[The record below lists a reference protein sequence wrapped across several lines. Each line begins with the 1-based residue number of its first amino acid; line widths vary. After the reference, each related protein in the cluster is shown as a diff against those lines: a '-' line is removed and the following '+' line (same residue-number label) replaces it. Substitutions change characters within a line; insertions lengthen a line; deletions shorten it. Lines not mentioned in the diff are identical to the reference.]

1 MEVLF
6 SLELTESSKQTAFRN
21 SAATP
26 AMAWT
31 QPLSCRWHVAK
42 RDPRSHKCV
51 ARSGDERSA
60 PGELVCAQ
68 LEAASLVGPLLIDHV
83 IYVRTA
89 VPAGINARSVMVA
102 AGQVAPDD
110 CGRQH
115 DDGNARLS
123 IVIYERQPV
132 RFNRYK

>member
-1 MEVLF
+1 
-6 SLELTESSKQTAFRN
+6 
-21 SAATP
+21 
-26 AMAWT
+26 
-31 QPLSCRWHVAK
+31 VAK
-42 RDPRSHKCV
+42 RDPRSHNCI

-89 VPAGINARSVMVA
+89 VPAGINARSVTVA
-102 AGQVAPDD
+102 AGQVAPND

-115 DDGNARLS
+115 DDGNARLC
-123 IVIYERQPV
+123 IIIWVRQAV
-132 RFNRYK
+132 RFNRHK